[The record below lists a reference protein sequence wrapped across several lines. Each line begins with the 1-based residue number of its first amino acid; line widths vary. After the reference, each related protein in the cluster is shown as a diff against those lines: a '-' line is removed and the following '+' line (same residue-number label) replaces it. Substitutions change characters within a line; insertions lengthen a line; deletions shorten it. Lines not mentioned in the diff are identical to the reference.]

1 MNLLKST
8 GTFGFFTIISRLLGY
23 LRDILIAVFL
33 GTGVLADAFFVA
45 FRIPNTFRRLF
56 SEGTFNAAFV
66 PSYSSEITK
75 GKAKSNK
82 FANDIFNLLFLGLFF
97 LVLIIQIFMP
107 AFVSII
113 APGFID
119 DFDKMELA
127 ISLTRITFPF
137 LFFISLASFFSAIL
151 NSHNKFAATSAAPI
165 VLNIVLIVILFF
177 SKYLGDELVYYLSYG
192 VSLAGI
198 LQLLF
203 LYKFVIKFYSLK
215 FNFRIA
221 SIKGNNKVKI
231 FFKKLLPSIFSSGV
245 TQINILVGTIIASF
259 QASAV
264 SYLYYAD
271 RIYQINLAIAGIAIG
286 VVVLPQLSKH
296 IRSKKKDKI
305 LLIQNKAL
313 ELSLFL
319 SLPASVALLLGS
331 ENIISALFGY
341 GSFSEIAAQN
351 SAKALYYFALGLPA
365 FSLIKIFS
373 SFFFANH
380 DTKTPFYISLVS
392 VILNIII
399 SVYYFNK
406 IGFVIIPIATSIS
419 SWFNGIFL
427 FIFLKNKNLFKF
439 NNEFI
444 VRFIKIII
452 ASLSMGVFFNFLLIY
467 FQNQLAFDQN
477 LKSFYLIL
485 SVVMGL
491 LFYLFVSYWI
501 KAFKISDFKLN
512 Y

>member
-1 MNLLKST
+1 MNIVKST

-33 GTGVLADAFFVA
+33 GTGALADVFFVA

-66 PSYSSEITK
+66 PSYSSEMMK
-75 GKAKSNK
+75 GKKKSNE

-97 LVLIIQIFMP
+97 LVLIVQIFMP
-107 AFVSII
+107 VFVSMI
-113 APGFID
+113 APGFIED
-119 DFDKMELA
+119 VNKMNLA

-137 LFFISLASFFSAIL
+137 LLFISIASFFAAIL
-151 NSHNKFAATSAAPI
+151 NSHNKFAAASAAPI
-165 VLNIVLIVILFF
+165 ILNIILIIILFF
-177 SKYLGDELVYYLSYG
+177 SKFVGDDLVYYLSYG

-203 LYKFVIKFYSLK
+203 LYKLVGKFYSLK
-215 FNFRIA
+215 FNFRIKA
-221 SIKGNNKVKI
+221 NTKVKI

-286 VVVLPQLSKH
+286 VVILPQLSKH
-296 IRSKKKDKI
+296 IQSKKKNKI

-319 SLPASVALLLGS
+319 SIPASVALIIGS
-331 ENIISALFGY
+331 EYITSALFGY
-341 GSFSEIAAQN
+341 GSFNEIAVQN
-351 SAKALYYFALGLPA
+351 SAKALYFFALGLPA

-373 SFFFANH
+373 SFFFANQN
-380 DTKTPFYISLVS
+380 TKTPFYISFFS
-392 VILNIII
+392 VILNIVI
-399 SVYYFNK
+399 SVYYFK
-406 IGFVIIPIATSIS
+406 ELGFIIIPIATSIS
-419 SWFNGIFL
+419 SWVNGILL
-427 FIFLKNKNLFKF
+427 FIFLKKDNLFTF
-439 NNEFI
+439 NKVFI
-444 VRFIKIII
+444 FRFIKIIFT
-452 ASLSMGVFFNFLLIY
+452 SVCMGILFNFLLIY
-467 FQNQLAFDQN
+467 FKDELAFEQN
-477 LKSFYLIL
+477 MKSFYLIL
-485 SVVMGL
+485 SVMSGL
-491 LFYLFVSYWI
+491 LFYLIVSYWI